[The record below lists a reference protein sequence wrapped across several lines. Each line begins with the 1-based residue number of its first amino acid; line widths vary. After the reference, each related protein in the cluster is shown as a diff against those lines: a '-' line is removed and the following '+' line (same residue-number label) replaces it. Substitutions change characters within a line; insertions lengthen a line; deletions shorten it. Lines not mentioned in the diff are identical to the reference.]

1 MKNPIVSIIIGS
13 DSDLPTIR
21 ETEKLLKK
29 FGIAYELRILSAH
42 RSPKRVSEFAL
53 GAVKRGIKIVIAGA
67 GGAAALAGTIAAHTT
82 LPVIGIPIE
91 TKTLKG
97 LDSLF
102 STVQMPSGV
111 PVGCMAIGKTGA
123 KNAAVFA
130 AQILGIENKVIAEKI
145 QRYKRGLSKK
155 VEQKNKNIKT

>member
-29 FGIAYELRILSAH
+29 FGIAYELKILSAH
-42 RSPKRVSEFAL
+42 RSPKKVSEFAL
-53 GAVKRGIKIVIAGA
+53 GAAKRGIKIVIAGA
-67 GGAAALAGTIAAHTT
+67 GGAAALGGAIAARTT
-82 LPVIGIPIE
+82 LPVIAIPIE
-91 TKTLKG
+91 TKSLKG
-97 LDSLF
+97 LDSLL

-123 KNAAVFA
+123 KNAAIFA

-155 VEQKNKNIKT
+155 VEQKDKNIKT